1 MTLLDRIAMRMGEI
15 PPHVLV
21 GFSGGCDSTALV
33 LLLEK
38 KQVHLTCVHVH
49 HGMRGEEA
57 DADEAFVRDFCRMH
71 ELPLLV
77 YHAQPP
83 EHPSEGWAR
92 EARYGFFREAMEQSG
107 AQALVLAHHSD
118 DQAETVLQH
127 LLRGSGLRG
136 LCAMKRETEVQGMRI
151 LRPLLGI
158 SHHELQSALEEAGQN
173 WREDSSNAGDDY
185 LRNRIRHQLLP
196 LMEQIAPGA
205 SQRIAATSL
214 MLQEDQ
220 DVLEELVHGADQWMG
235 KKEIPLEVLDC
246 PGALQ
251 SRILRAWWTSL
262 AGPRKERALSHEKTV
277 QLQSLT
283 EGKTGDACNLPG
295 NMKAVRGYR
304 YLHMVTPETVKDT
317 GEWKLTDG
325 ISVLGLKLTVQEA
338 GERTG
343 DGVTSQAV
351 PAAWLDDLTVR
362 TRHTGDWIAP
372 FGQSGKQ
379 PLKEYLIDRK
389 IDQPFRDRI
398 PVICRGQEILICCGV
413 GAGGIPRRTGE
424 KDIPYVLISWCGDM
438 PWASNEKEK

>member
-1 MTLLDRIAMRMGEI
+1 MTHLDRIAMRMGEI

-71 ELPLLV
+71 DLPLLV

-173 WREDSSNAGDDY
+173 WREDSSNRSGRY
-185 LRNRIRHQLLP
+185 LRNRVRNELLP
-196 LMEQIAPGA
+196 LMEALAPGA
-205 SQRIAATSL
+205 SARIAQTASL
-214 MLQEDQ
+214 LAEDEDALAPAEAASFFLLREQ
-220 DVLEELVHGADQWMG
+220 LEDVLGTLTPREKKVLQLRFGLEDGRSRTLEEVGQ
-235 KKEIPLEVLDC
+235 VF
-246 PGALQ
+246 
-251 SRILRAWWTSL
+251 
-262 AGPRKERALSHEKTV
+262 
-277 QLQSLT
+277 
-283 EGKTGDACNLPG
+283 
-295 NMKAVRGYR
+295 
-304 YLHMVTPETVKDT
+304 
-317 GEWKLTDG
+317 
-325 ISVLGLKLTVQEA
+325 
-338 GERTG
+338 
-343 DGVTSQAV
+343 GVTRERIRQIEAKALRKLRHPSRSKKLKDY
-351 PAAWLDDLTVR
+351 LD
-362 TRHTGDWIAP
+362 
-372 FGQSGKQ
+372 
-379 PLKEYLIDRK
+379 
-389 IDQPFRDRI
+389 
-398 PVICRGQEILICCGV
+398 
-413 GAGGIPRRTGE
+413 
-424 KDIPYVLISWCGDM
+424 
-438 PWASNEKEK
+438 